1 MDKKLWLGRLRAV
14 APYVLLTIALTVV
27 FTGVDQLRMALANSS
42 VDIGLLDRFLPD
54 SSGPANLPH
63 AYSAPSPQPCGAQL
77 GAAGYSVTLADTP
90 QASATF
96 RQAVGLQASDL
107 VPEFT
112 SIYGDATALQS
123 DADARALGLDRMY
136 VVNPTHFA
144 GKAPQSVIGQLQG
157 EPDVVAAEQVWLQSS
172 DPKYLTCGYTL
183 EGNAAAQ
190 SVAALARSTLIADG
204 VSAAQ
209 LDDAG
214 TAQFVS
220 ERHFNGR
227 LLLQVAFVRRPVGE
241 PSVVYVAILSLNG
254 GQVLAVARANW
265 YSWPE

>member
-1 MDKKLWLGRLRAV
+1 MHRRLWLGRLRAV

-27 FTGVDQLRMALANSS
+27 FTGIDQLRIVLANSAM
-42 VDIGLLDRFLPD
+42 DIGLLDSLLPD
-54 SSGPANLPH
+54 SSGPASLAH

-77 GAAGYSVTLADTP
+77 GAAGYSVTLTDTP
-90 QASATF
+90 QASAPF
-96 RQAVGLQASDL
+96 RQALGLQASDL

-112 SIYGDATALQS
+112 SVAGSAIAFQS
-123 DADARALGLDRMY
+123 DASAHALGLDRMY

-144 GKAPQSVIGQLQG
+144 RVAPQAVIGQLQG
-157 EPDVVAAEQVWLQSS
+157 EPDVAAAEQVWLQSS
-172 DPKYLTCGYTL
+172 DPKYLTCRYKL

-190 SVAALARSTLIADG
+190 SVAALARSALITHG

-220 ERHFNGR
+220 ERHFNGQ
-227 LLLQVAFVRRPVGE
+227 LLLQVAFVRRPVGK
-241 PSVVYVAILSLNG
+241 PSVVYVAILSLDG
-254 GQVLAVARANW
+254 KQVLAVARANW